1 MSSISSLAGGAAFIG
16 GALFGGGKNVPQSRT
31 FGIDAFAAELGKG
44 GTAKPYLFSVII
56 TPPPKLKLA
65 FQETQAALQLRIEK
79 VSMPRRAIATFDNT
93 QFHGPE
99 RKIAYGVTYSN
110 ISLEII
116 LSENMIEREYFMRWQ
131 DAMFANDSPAGGSEF
146 GGHRRGEGSLYDSAY
161 FDSYAG
167 FIEILQYAESPAFQG
182 VQSRQGLI
190 DTIIG
195 TAQAIGFNTSA
206 ITSPFGINL
215 GIGKEA
221 RRDIK
226 PCYTIRLLEAY
237 PISISDV
244 QLDWGGSDSAK
255 LNVEMQFTYITE
267 RHSGVKG
274 IDARGG
280 LASLVRNGINTLNAF
295 RPAISLIKSNGLG
308 GALNAGG
315 NASLNSASG
324 GTRGLFSF

>member
-1 MSSISSLAGGAAFIG
+1 MSSISSLAQNFTPLNLGEVRP
-16 GALFGGGKNVPQSRT
+16 LPSPSST

-44 GTAKPYLFSVII
+44 GIAKPYLFSVII
-56 TPPPKLKLA
+56 SPPFAALA
-65 FQETQAALQLRIEK
+65 ATQALQLRIDK

-116 LSENMIEREYFMRWQ
+116 LSENMIEREIFMRWQ
-131 DAMFANDSPAGGSEF
+131 DAMFANDRPAADADF

-161 FDSYAG
+161 FDSYYG
-167 FIEILQYAESPAFQG
+167 LLEIFQYAESPAFQG

-206 ITSPFGINL
+206 ITNPFGINL
-215 GIGKEA
+215 GIGGEKK
-221 RRDIK
+221 RNVK
-226 PCYTIRLLEAY
+226 PCYTIKLREAY
-237 PISISDV
+237 PISISEV

-255 LNVEMQFTYITE
+255 LNVEMQFTYIQE
-267 RHSGVKG
+267 RHYGAKG
-274 IDARGG
+274 MDARGG

-315 NASLNSASG
+315 NASLNSAAG

>member
-16 GALFGGGKNVPQSRT
+16 GALFGGGKNKLPDRT

-44 GTAKPYLFSVII
+44 GTAKPYLFSVLIAPPEGII
-56 TPPPKLKLA
+56 KL
-65 FQETQAALQLRIEK
+65 ETEALQLRIEK
-79 VSMPRRAIATFDNT
+79 VSMPRRAIETIGNA

-99 RKIAYGVTYSN
+99 RKVAYGVSYSN

-116 LSENMIEREYFMRWQ
+116 LSENMIEREIFMMWQ
-131 DAMFANDSPAGGSEF
+131 DAMFSNKNRTGPSPI
-146 GGHRRGEGSLYDSAY
+146 YDSAY
-161 FDSYAG
+161 YNDYAG
-167 FIEILQYAESPAFQG
+167 SFEILQYAESPAFQG
-182 VQSRQGLI
+182 VQSKQGLL

-215 GIGKEA
+215 GIGGEKK
-221 RRDIK
+221 RDVK
-226 PCYTIRLLEAY
+226 PCYTITLNEAY

-244 QLDWGGSDSAK
+244 GLDWGGSDSAK
-255 LNVEMQFTYITE
+255 LNVEMQFRTITE
-267 RHSGVKG
+267 EHSGAVDPK
-274 IDARGG
+274 AQGG

-308 GALNAGG
+308 GAFNAAG
-315 NASLNSASG
+315 NATLNSASG

>member
-44 GTAKPYLFSVII
+44 GTAKPYLFSVLVL
-56 TPPPKLKLA
+56 PPPGIIPLRLD
-65 FQETQAALQLRIEK
+65 ALQLRIEK

-161 FDSYAG
+161 FDAYTG

-195 TAQAIGFNTSA
+195 TAQSIGFNTSA

-244 QLDWGGSDSAK
+244 QLDWSGSDSAK
-255 LNVEMQFTYITE
+255 LNVEMQFRTITE
-267 RHSGVKG
+267 KHPGAK
-274 IDARGG
+274 DPAAQGG

-295 RPAISLIKSNGLG
+295 RPAISLIKNNGLG

-315 NASLNSASG
+315 NASLNSASA

>member
-1 MSSISSLAGGAAFIG
+1 MSSISSL
-16 GALFGGGKNVPQSRT
+16 PQNSLNLGEVRPLPSPSST

-56 TPPPKLKLA
+56 SPPSKLLTEMKA
-65 FQETQAALQLRIEK
+65 TQVALQLRIEK
-79 VSMPRRAIATFDNT
+79 VSMPRRAIETIGNT

-99 RKIAYGVTYSN
+99 RKIAYAMTYSN
-110 ISLEII
+110 VNLEII
-116 LSENMIEREYFMRWQ
+116 LSENMIERELFMRWQ
-131 DAMFANDSPAGGSEF
+131 DAMFANDRPAGGADF

-161 FDSYAG
+161 FDDYKG
-167 FIEILQYAESPAFQG
+167 TLEIFQYAESPAYQG
-182 VQSRQGLI
+182 VQSKQGLI

-215 GIGKEA
+215 GIGGEKK
-221 RRDIK
+221 RDVK
-226 PCYTIRLLEAY
+226 PCYTITLEEAY

-244 QLDWGGSDSAK
+244 GLDWGGSDSAK
-255 LNVEMQFTYITE
+255 LNVEMQFRTITE
-267 RHSGVKG
+267 KHSGAVDPK
-274 IDARGG
+274 AQGG

-295 RPAISLIKSNGLG
+295 RPAISLIKNNGLG

-315 NASLNSASG
+315 NATLNSASG

>member
-1 MSSISSLAGGAAFIG
+1 MSSISSLAGGAAFVG
-16 GALFGGGKNVPQSRT
+16 GALFGGGKTVPQSRT

-44 GTAKPYLFSVII
+44 GTAKPYLFSVLVL
-56 TPPPKLKLA
+56 PPPGIIPLRLD
-65 FQETQAALQLRIEK
+65 ALQLRIEK
-79 VSMPRRAIATFDNT
+79 VSMPRRAIETIANA

-99 RKIAYGVTYSN
+99 RKVAYGVTYSN
-110 ISLEII
+110 INLEII
-116 LSENMIEREYFMRWQ
+116 LSENMIEREIFMMWQ
-131 DAMFANDSPAGGSEF
+131 DAMFSDKNRTGGSPI
-146 GGHRRGEGSLYDSAY
+146 YDSAY
-161 FDSYAG
+161 YNDYAG
-167 FIEILQYAESPAFQG
+167 KFQILQYAESPAFQG

-195 TAQAIGFNTSA
+195 TAQSIGFNTSA

-226 PCYTIRLLEAY
+226 PCYTITMEEAY
-237 PISISDV
+237 PVSISDV
-244 QLDWGGSDSAK
+244 QLDWSGSDSAK
-255 LNVEMQFTYITE
+255 LNVEMQFRTITE
-267 RHSGVKG
+267 KHPGAK
-274 IDARGG
+274 DPAAQGG

-295 RPAISLIKSNGLG
+295 RPAISLIKNNGLG

-315 NASLNSASG
+315 NASLNSASA